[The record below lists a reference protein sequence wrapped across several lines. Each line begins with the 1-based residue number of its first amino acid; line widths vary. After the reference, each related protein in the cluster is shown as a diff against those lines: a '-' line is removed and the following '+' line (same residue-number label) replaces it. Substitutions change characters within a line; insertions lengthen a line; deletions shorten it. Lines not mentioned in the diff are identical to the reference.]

1 MKIDMIVLDLDGTL
15 LTSEKTISERNY
27 TALEQAA
34 KRGVHIVP
42 STGRFYDGM
51 PQVVRDL
58 PFVRYVI
65 SINGAE
71 IYDVRTRK
79 VLYSSQ
85 IPMEQAEEVFDV
97 LDTLPVVY
105 DCFQNGW
112 AWMAK
117 EMYNTV
123 DRYISD
129 PTVLEMVQRLRTP
142 VDGFRTWVRAHG
154 IGVQK
159 IQMFFAD
166 MDARAAAMSMLRY
179 QFPDLNVTSSIT
191 NNIELN
197 SPNAHKGAA
206 LLELCRQLGV
216 DVRAVMAF
224 GDGLNDVTM
233 LRTAGIGVSM
243 KNADVEVKAAAD
255 YVTDTNDNDGVA
267 KAIWRF
273 CFGRE

>member
-1 MKIDMIVLDLDGTL
+1 MKMDMIVLDLDGTL
-15 LTSEKTISERNY
+15 LTSEKQISPGNY
-27 TALEQAA
+27 AALERAA
-34 KRGVHIVP
+34 EQGVYIVP

-71 IYDVRTRK
+71 IYDVQAHK
-79 VLYSSQ
+79 ALYSSQ
-85 IPMEQAEEVFDV
+85 IPVEQAEKVFDV

-123 DRYISD
+123 DRYIIN
-129 PTVLEMVQRLRTP
+129 PTVLEMVRQLRTP
-142 VDGFRTWVRAHG
+142 VDDFRMWVRQHG
-154 IGVQK
+154 AGVQK

-166 MDARAAAMSMLRY
+166 MEARAAAMPMLR
-179 QFPDLNVTSSIT
+179 QRFPGLTVTSSIT

-197 SPNAHKGAA
+197 SANAHKGAA

-216 DVRAVMAF
+216 DVRRTMAF
-224 GDGLNDVTM
+224 GDSLNDVTM
-233 LRTAGIGVSM
+233 LCTAGVGVAM
-243 KNADVEVKAAAD
+243 ENADAEVKAAAD
-255 YVTDTNDNDGVA
+255 YVTDTNDRDGVA
-267 KAIWRF
+267 KAVERF
-273 CFGRE
+273 CF